1 MRDVYRPEEAD
12 LVVPAMQPVIE
23 KILRQ
28 QQQQPIGENIGDR
41 QPMVLI
47 AHGEDQEIDAAEE
60 KIDPAVE
67 QHQVAVRQRIPDR
80 IGLLMLPIVTK
91 QEFKPNDDQID
102 GRTDENEY
110 LFPEVFHGL
119 KINEITHLCRVVLL
133 SRS

>member
-1 MRDVYRPEEAD
+1 MMRDVYRPEEAD

-60 KIDPAVE
+60 QIDTAVE
-67 QHQVAVRQRIPDR
+67 QHQVYIGKRIFPG
-80 IGLLMLPIVTK
+80 IGLAAM
-91 QEFKPNDDQID
+91 
-102 GRTDENEY
+102 
-110 LFPEVFHGL
+110 
-119 KINEITHLCRVVLL
+119 VVMMTMAIIAEQD
-133 SRS
+133 